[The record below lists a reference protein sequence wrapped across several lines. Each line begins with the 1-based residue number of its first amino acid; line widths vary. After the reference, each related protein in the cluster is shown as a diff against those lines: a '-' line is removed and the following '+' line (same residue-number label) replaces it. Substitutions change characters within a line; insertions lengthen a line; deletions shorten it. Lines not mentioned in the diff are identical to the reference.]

1 MSTSNPFYSPKTAL
15 ITGTSSGIG
24 LELAHL
30 FARDGYRLV
39 LLARNRNTLRQ
50 IADDLQARY
59 SVTVRIAPKDLA
71 HPATPTELYQELQEA
86 GVVLDVLVN
95 NAGFGLSGAFQTTD
109 WNMENEMIQV
119 NMVAATHLTK
129 LFLPQIRAREGK
141 IMNVAST
148 AAFQPGPFMSVY
160 YASKAYLLS
169 FSEALA
175 EELEGSGVTVTCLC
189 PGPVKTNFQRRAY
202 LEGTAMVNSPL
213 LVDVREVARLGYEG
227 MMRGKRL
234 VIPGWKN
241 RAGVELLRIS
251 PRAVV
256 TKVVR
261 RLQEKKNG

>member
-1 MSTSNPFYSPKTAL
+1 MSTSNPFYSPKTAF
-15 ITGTSSGIG
+15 ITGASSGIG

-50 IADDLQARY
+50 IGDDLQARY

-109 WNMENEMIQV
+109 WNMENEMMQV